1 MYSRILIIAAAFV
14 LLASPAFADGFYL
27 GMHAGVNLVQST
39 TAEFNQVSSG
49 QTVKASFSPGF
60 RTDGVLGYQWRTLRF
75 EGEFVY
81 QHAVVDRLSLNGVS
95 YSARGGIMSMGAMG
109 NIWADIPNETM
120 CTPYVGGGVGLVN
133 IEPSQIDIRV
143 DGFSIPFT
151 YRDDDYVFAW
161 QLGAGFAVPVG
172 KQFVFD
178 LGYRFLTTS
187 TPHFKLAKAEYL
199 THNVMVG
206 FRYNFF

>member
-1 MYSRILIIAAAFV
+1 M
-14 LLASPAFADGFYL
+14 
-27 GMHAGVNLVQST
+27 
-39 TAEFNQVSSG
+39 
-49 QTVKASFSPGF
+49 
-60 RTDGVLGYQWRTLRF
+60 
-75 EGEFVY
+75 
-81 QHAVVDRLSLNGVS
+81 
-95 YSARGGIMSMGAMG
+95 
-109 NIWADIPNETM
+109 
-120 CTPYVGGGVGLVN
+120 GLVN

-143 DGFSIPFT
+143 DGFTIPFT

-161 QLGAGFAVPVG
+161 QLGAGFAFPVG

-187 TPHFKLAKAEYL
+187 TPHFKRAKAECL

>member
-1 MYSRILIIAAAFV
+1 
-14 LLASPAFADGFYL
+14 
-27 GMHAGVNLVQST
+27 
-39 TAEFNQVSSG
+39 
-49 QTVKASFSPGF
+49 
-60 RTDGVLGYQWRTLRF
+60 
-75 EGEFVY
+75 
-81 QHAVVDRLSLNGVS
+81 
-95 YSARGGIMSMGAMG
+95 MSMGAMG
-109 NIWADIPNETM
+109 NIWVDIPNETM
-120 CTPYVGGGVGLVN
+120 CTPYVGRGVGLVN

-143 DGFSIPFT
+143 DGFTIPFT

-161 QLGAGFAVPVG
+161 QLGAGFAFPVG

-187 TPHFKLAKAEYL
+187 TPHFKRAKAEYL